1 MRVSRVGVG
10 VNSECLE
17 SVVDMCGDDDTSD
30 HCLLGQEKLDMSGR
44 GARREDILQPRS
56 LQDISILLS
65 TGQLEQILKIS
76 CVTTLGLMARAR
88 TATVK

>member
-1 MRVSRVGVG
+1 MGVAGVGVG

-44 GARREDILQPRS
+44 GARREDILQARS
-56 LQDISILLS
+56 LEEIVIIMKTNLTDLHQSPAISPTPRPACCSPSLS
-65 TGQLEQILKIS
+65 
-76 CVTTLGLMARAR
+76 
-88 TATVK
+88 